1 MYNVRFQI
9 VGDGRFKSKL
19 QDLINKQ
26 DINSYFELKE
36 KVQPEKIPKLVKKCD
51 AALIILGKNNAFS
64 NTIPSKTQSLLAMG
78 IPIIVSANGE
88 VNDII
93 MNSKSGLTSNAGDVE
108 GLVSNIIEMLSY
120 KNDYL
125 KKMGLNGRIYYKN
138 NFDKKFLMDKMDKWI
153 KKILY
158 KEK

>member
-1 MYNVRFQI
+1 
-9 VGDGRFKSKL
+9 
-19 QDLINKQ
+19 
-26 DINSYFELKE
+26 
-36 KVQPEKIPKLVKKCD
+36 
-51 AALIILGKNNAFS
+51 
-64 NTIPSKTQSLLAMG
+64 MG

-125 KKMGLNGRIYYKN
+125 KKNGI
-138 NFDKKFLMDKMDKWI
+138 KW
-153 KKILY
+153 KDLLQK
-158 KEK
+158 